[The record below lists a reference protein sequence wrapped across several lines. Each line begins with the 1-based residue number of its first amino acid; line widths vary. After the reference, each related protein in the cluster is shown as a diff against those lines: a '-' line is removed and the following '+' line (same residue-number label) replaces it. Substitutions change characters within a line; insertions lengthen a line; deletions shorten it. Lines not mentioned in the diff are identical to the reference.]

1 MLYLSPRNEELLAR
15 PPLPCEN
22 DMVVKSSATLHR
34 TVLQPVHIR
43 GQRNSSSGIQPGP
56 DNKRIL
62 ASRYFATF
70 PGQIFRHLPRRNVTL
85 SHSASLSTDFI
96 QIACIHSLDSLY
108 NFYINNS
115 YITVFQA
122 HGNLGLI
129 NQNNLSISKRNKHK
143 DKETGW

>member
-34 TVLQPVHIR
+34 TVLLPVHIK
-43 GQRNSSSGIQPGP
+43 GQRNSSSGIQPGA

-70 PGQIFRHLPRRNVTL
+70 PGQIFRHLPRRNVTI
-85 SHSASLSTDFI
+85 STLG
-96 QIACIHSLDSLY
+96 HSLDQFHSYRVQPISQQSLHFSTHLFIHY
-108 NFYINNS
+108 RLS
-115 YITVFQA
+115 SSWE
-122 HGNLGLI
+122 LG
-129 NQNNLSISKRNKHK
+129 S
-143 DKETGW
+143 DKPK

>member
-70 PGQIFRHLPRRNVTL
+70 PGQIFRHLPRRNVTIL
-85 SHSASLSTDFI
+85 YLATHSTNFI
-96 QIACIHSLDSLY
+96 QIACSHSLDSLY
-108 NFYINNS
+108 TSPLIYS

-143 DKETGW
+143 DNETGW

>member
-96 QIACIHSLDSLY
+96 QIACSHSLDNLY
-108 NFYINNS
+108 NFTLTTHTLPS
-115 YITVFQA
+115 FKLMGTWV
-122 HGNLGLI
+122 
-129 NQNNLSISKRNKHK
+129 
-143 DKETGW
+143 